1 MRRLAALL
9 FLGAAAGA
17 AWPAGAGGQVDSLLA
32 QQFETDFAVPDAPAF
47 MLLSSVPSAVL
58 RPTSV
63 RALTAGFS
71 GFAGGTDALVQ
82 LPRAFAV
89 EFSPLLL
96 ARGTRLS
103 LAQYQRRPTLY
114 RTRVS
119 IATQRSGAG
128 SATELALGARVT
140 LYDQGDLR
148 MNPRYVAAATGVAA
162 AINDVYVGARRRTG
176 PPPAPI
182 VLTEAEQD
190 SVNRLMEPVR
200 ERWADSAWNAGAF
213 EIAFGALAAAT
224 DSLGHD
230 ARMRSYSTWA
240 TWARGFGDWGQLLV
254 GGRGELAR
262 DSVGTGELQPGGS
275 LSARLYVGANAYK
288 FFLETQGSGHRAR
301 APEWLLH
308 GGGEARVRPSLWA
321 NFGAGVRWDAGTPR
335 LVSNLGLR
343 VAAPVGK

>member
-1 MRRLAALL
+1 MRRRVLL
-9 FLGAAAGA
+9 LVGVVFAGVPATGAGA
-17 AWPAGAGGQVDSLLA
+17 QVDSLLA

-47 MLLSSVPSAVL
+47 ALLSSTPSAVL

-63 RALTAGFS
+63 RALTAAFS
-71 GFAGGTDALVQ
+71 GFAGGSDALVQ

-96 ARGTRLS
+96 ARGTRLT
-103 LAQYQRRPTLY
+103 LAEYQRRPSLY

-119 IATQRSGAG
+119 MATQRSGAG
-128 SATELALGARVT
+128 SATELALAARVT
-140 LYDQGDLR
+140 LYDQADLR

-190 SVNRLMEPVR
+190 SVNRLLQPVR
-200 ERWADSAWNAGAF
+200 ERWADSAWNTGAF
-213 EIAFGALAAAT
+213 EVALGALAAAA
-224 DSLGHD
+224 DSLGGD
-230 ARMRSYSTWA
+230 ARMRSWATWA

-262 DSVGTGELQPGGS
+262 DSVGAGELQPGGS
-275 LSARLYVGANAYK
+275 LSARLYVGGNAYK
-288 FFLETQGSGHRAR
+288 FFLETQGSGRR
-301 APEWLLH
+301 SRPPGWLLH

-321 NFGAGVRWDAGTPR
+321 NFSTGVRWDDGTPR